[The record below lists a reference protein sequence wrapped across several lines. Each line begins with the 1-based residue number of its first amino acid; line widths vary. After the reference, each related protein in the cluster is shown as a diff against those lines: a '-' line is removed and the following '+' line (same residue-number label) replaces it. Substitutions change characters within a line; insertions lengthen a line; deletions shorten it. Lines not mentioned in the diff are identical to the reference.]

1 MKSWI
6 VATLLFT
13 LAGCQNTLKIP
24 ESDYQG
30 QVPDSLNE
38 HLLALNEEPIYSSR
52 GATIRFIYEE
62 DKALLTISR
71 KLKSS
76 RWGWDMNKSDVA
88 DDIRARTCEQF
99 GDAIN
104 QGLGVRHWYV
114 GAFVTETISAGDCD

>member
-38 HLLALNEEPIYSSR
+38 RLLALNEEPTQSAR
-52 GATIRFIYEE
+52 GVTIRFIYEE

-71 KLKSS
+71 KLRSN
-76 RWGWDMNKSDVA
+76 RWYWNMNKSDVA
-88 DDIRARTCEQF
+88 DDIKAYTCEQF

-104 QGLGVRHWYV
+104 QGLGVRNWYV
-114 GAFVTETISAGDCD
+114 GGFVTDTISAGDCD